1 MTMPNLLWVALMAL
15 GCAVAVGAVSLVVLR
30 FLTRTSLVLQ
40 LCFVVLAAVASIAGG
55 MWLAAS
61 AMFVTPSDLTVFAS
75 VAAIA
80 GLVSILLAAVLGRA
94 LVRNSRELIA
104 ATRRIG
110 TTEAIADLGRH
121 SSNEFAALALE
132 LRATNSR
139 LAESRAR
146 EARAENSRRELVSWI
161 SHDLRTPLAGIRA
174 MAEAL
179 EDGMVDEPE
188 RYYVKV
194 RTQVD
199 RMSGMVDDLNELS
212 RIHSGSLRLSIQ
224 KVSLYDLISDV
235 VAELGPLAESR
246 SISLVGD
253 GARELTILADPREL
267 SRVVGNLVMNSI
279 QHSPVGSPITVSAR
293 ENDEGFAV
301 ISVIDAAGGIPEK
314 DLGRV
319 FEAGWRASNSR
330 TPSTAA
336 NRSGGAGLGLAI
348 VQGIV
353 HAHSGRVV
361 VQNVPGG
368 CRFDVFL
375 PPRPFA
381 FGADPVGTTAAPLGP
396 VTA

>member
-1 MTMPNLLWVALMAL
+1 MSMNDLMVVSLLAL
-15 GCAVAVGAVSLVVLR
+15 GCAVVVGVVSLVVLR
-30 FLTRTSLVLQ
+30 FMTRFSLVLQ
-40 LCFVVLAAVASIAGG
+40 LCVVALAAVLSIAGG
-55 MWLAAS
+55 VWLAAS
-61 AMFVTPSDLTVFAS
+61 VMLVTPHDLTVLLS

-80 GLVSILLAAVLGRA
+80 GVVSLALAALLGRS
-94 LVRNSRELIA
+94 LVRNSRQLIA

-110 TTEAIADLGRH
+110 TEEGMGQGTMGEQVRH

-132 LRATNSR
+132 LTATNSR

-146 EARAENSRRELVSWI
+146 EALAENSRRELVAWI

-194 RTQVD
+194 RSQVD

-212 RIHSGSLRLSIQ
+212 RIHSGSLRLSMQ

-235 VAELGPLAESR
+235 VAELGPFAESR
-246 SISLVGD
+246 SISLIGD
-253 GARELTILADPREL
+253 GARELTILADPREI
-267 SRVVGNLVMNSI
+267 SGVVGNLVMNSI
-279 QHSPVGSPITVSAR
+279 QHSPAGSPITVSAR
-293 ENDEGFAV
+293 QSDDGLAV

-330 TPSTAA
+330 TPETATT
-336 NRSGGAGLGLAI
+336 RSGGAGLGLAI

-353 HAHSGRVV
+353 QAHRGRVV

-375 PPRPFA
+375 PPSPSDGSPSLA
-381 FGADPVGTTAAPLGP
+381 GATA
-396 VTA
+396 

>member
-1 MTMPNLLWVALMAL
+1 MTMPDLVWVSLMAL
-15 GCAVAVGAVSLVVLR
+15 GCAVVVGAIALIALR
-30 FLTRTSLVLQ
+30 YLTRTSLVLQ
-40 LCFVVLAAVASIAGG
+40 LCIVVLAAIASITAG
-55 MWLAAS
+55 MWLAATT
-61 AMFVTPSDLTVFAS
+61 MYVTPADLGVFLS
-75 VAAIA
+75 VAGIA
-80 GLVSILLAAVLGRA
+80 GLVSLALAAVLGRA

-104 ATRRIG
+104 ATRLIG
-110 TTEAIADLGRH
+110 TANAVADLGRH

-132 LRATNSR
+132 LTSTNSR

-146 EARAENSRRELVSWI
+146 EERAENSRRELVSWI

-179 EDGMVDEPE
+179 EDGLVDEPE
-188 RYYVKV
+188 RYYEKV

-212 RIHSGSLRLSIQ
+212 RIHSGSLLLSIQ

-235 VAELGPLAESR
+235 VAELGPLAASR
-246 SISLVGD
+246 SITLVGD

-279 QHSPVGSPITVSAR
+279 QHSPNGSPITVSAR
-293 ENDEGFAV
+293 ENDDGLAV
-301 ISVIDAAGGIPEK
+301 ISVIDAAGGIPDK

-330 TPSTAA
+330 TPETASS
-336 NRSGGAGLGLAI
+336 RSGGAGLGLAI

-375 PPRPFA
+375 PPRPVTL
-381 FGADPVGTTAAPLGP
+381 GAAS
-396 VTA
+396 

>member
-1 MTMPNLLWVALMAL
+1 MSMADLLKVSLLAL
-15 GCAVAVGAVSLVVLR
+15 GCAVVVGVVSLVVLR
-30 FLTRTSLVLQ
+30 FMTRTSLVLQ
-40 LCFVVLAAVASIAGG
+40 LCVIVLASVLSIASGV
-55 MWLAAS
+55 WLTAS
-61 AMFVTPSDLTVFAS
+61 VMLVTPHDLTVLLS

-80 GLVSILLAAVLGRA
+80 GVVSLALAALLGRS
-94 LVRNSRELIA
+94 LVRNSRQLIA

-110 TTEAIADLGRH
+110 TEEAMTEQVRH

-132 LRATNSR
+132 LTATNRR

-146 EARAENSRRELVSWI
+146 EALAENSRRELVAWI

-179 EDGMVDEPE
+179 EDGMVDEPV

-194 RTQVD
+194 RSQVD

-212 RIHSGSLRLSIQ
+212 RIHSGSLRLSMQ

-235 VAELGPLAESR
+235 VAELGPFAESR

-279 QHSPVGSPITVSAR
+279 QHSPAGSPITVSAR
-293 ENDEGFAV
+293 QSDDGLAV
-301 ISVIDAAGGIPEK
+301 ISVIDAGGGIPEK

-330 TPSTAA
+330 TPETATT
-336 NRSGGAGLGLAI
+336 RSGGAGLGLAI

-353 HAHSGRVV
+353 HAHRGRVV

-375 PPRPFA
+375 PPSPSDASPSSFA
-381 FGADPVGTTAAPLGP
+381 A

>member
-1 MTMPNLLWVALMAL
+1 MSTTDLLTVSMLAL
-15 GCAVAVGAVSLVVLR
+15 GCAVAVGAVTLVVLR
-30 FLTRTSLVLQ
+30 FMTRTSLVLQ
-40 LCFVVLAAVASIAGG
+40 LCVVVLAAVLSITGG
-55 MWLAAS
+55 VWLAAS
-61 AMFVTPSDLTVFAS
+61 AMLVTPEDLIVQVS
-75 VAAIA
+75 VAGIA
-80 GLVSILLAAVLGRA
+80 GVVSLGLAALLGRS
-94 LVRNSRELIA
+94 LVRNSRQLIA

-110 TTEAIADLGRH
+110 TEEAMVEQVRH

-132 LRATNSR
+132 LTATNSR

-146 EARAENSRRELVSWI
+146 EALAENSRRELVAWI
-161 SHDLRTPLAGIRA
+161 SHDLRSPLAGIRA

-179 EDGMVDEPE
+179 EDGMVDEPK

-194 RTQVD
+194 RSQVD

-212 RIHSGSLRLSIQ
+212 RIHSGSLRLTMQ

-235 VAELGPLAESR
+235 VAELGPFAESR

-279 QHSPVGSPITVSAR
+279 QHSPAGSPITVSAR
-293 ENDEGFAV
+293 QSDDGLAV

-330 TPSTAA
+330 TPETATT
-336 NRSGGAGLGLAI
+336 RSGGAGLGLAI

-353 HAHSGRVV
+353 QAHRGRVV

-375 PPRPFA
+375 PPSPSGDTPSSFQ
-381 FGADPVGTTAAPLGP
+381 T

>member
-1 MTMPNLLWVALMAL
+1 MAL
-15 GCAVAVGAVSLVVLR
+15 GCAVVVGAISLVVLR
-30 FLTRTSLVLQ
+30 FMSRTSLVLQ
-40 LCFVVLAAVASIAGG
+40 LCVVALAAVLSIAGG

-61 AMFVTPSDLTVFAS
+61 AMFVTPSDLSVFVS

-80 GLVSILLAAVLGRA
+80 GVVSLGLAALLGRS
-94 LVRNSRELIA
+94 LVRNSRQLIA

-110 TTEAIADLGRH
+110 TEEAIPEQVRH
-121 SSNEFAALALE
+121 ANNEFAALALE
-132 LRATNSR
+132 LSATNRR
-139 LAESRAR
+139 LAESRLR
-146 EARAENSRRELVSWI
+146 EALAESSRRELVAWI

-212 RIHSGSLRLSIQ
+212 RIHSGSLRLSME

-235 VAELGPLAESR
+235 VAELGPFAESR
-246 SISLVGD
+246 SITLVGD
-253 GARELTILADPREL
+253 GARQLTILADPREL

-279 QHSPVGSPITVSAR
+279 QHSPAGSPITVSAR
-293 ENDEGFAV
+293 ESEDGLAV

-330 TPSTAA
+330 TPETSTS
-336 NRSGGAGLGLAI
+336 RSGGAGLGLAI

-353 HAHSGRVV
+353 QAHKGRVV

-375 PPRPFA
+375 PPAPST
-381 FGADPVGTTAAPLGP
+381 GAGASLAGMS
-396 VTA
+396 A

>member
-1 MTMPNLLWVALMAL
+1 MTMPDLVWVSLMAL
-15 GCAVAVGAVSLVVLR
+15 GCAVVVGAIALIALR
-30 FLTRTSLVLQ
+30 YLTRTSLVLQ
-40 LCFVVLAAVASIAGG
+40 LCIVVLAAIASITAG
-55 MWLAAS
+55 MWLAATT
-61 AMFVTPSDLTVFAS
+61 MYVTPADLGVFLS
-75 VAAIA
+75 VAGIA
-80 GLVSILLAAVLGRA
+80 GLVSLALAAVLGRA

-104 ATRRIG
+104 ATRLIG
-110 TTEAIADLGRH
+110 TADAVADLGRH

-132 LRATNSR
+132 LTSTNSR

-146 EARAENSRRELVSWI
+146 EERAENSRRELVSWI

-179 EDGMVDEPE
+179 EDGLVDEPE
-188 RYYVKV
+188 RYYEKV

-212 RIHSGSLRLSIQ
+212 RIHSGSLLLSIQ

-235 VAELGPLAESR
+235 VAELGPLAASR
-246 SISLVGD
+246 SITLVGD

-279 QHSPVGSPITVSAR
+279 QHSPNGSPITVSAR
-293 ENDEGFAV
+293 ENDDGLAV

-330 TPSTAA
+330 TPETASS
-336 NRSGGAGLGLAI
+336 RSGGAGLGLAI

-375 PPRPFA
+375 PPRPVTL
-381 FGADPVGTTAAPLGP
+381 GAAS
-396 VTA
+396 

>member
-1 MTMPNLLWVALMAL
+1 MTMPDLLWVSLMAL
-15 GCAVAVGAVSLVVLR
+15 GCAVVVGAIALIALR
-30 FLTRTSLVLQ
+30 YLTRTSLVLQ
-40 LCFVVLAAVASIAGG
+40 LCIVVLAAIASITAG
-55 MWLAAS
+55 MWLAATT
-61 AMFVTPSDLTVFAS
+61 MYVTPADLGVFLS
-75 VAAIA
+75 VAVIA
-80 GLVSILLAAVLGRA
+80 GLVSLALAAVLGRA

-104 ATRRIG
+104 ATRLIG
-110 TTEAIADLGRH
+110 TADAVADLGRH

-132 LRATNSR
+132 LTSTNSR

-146 EARAENSRRELVSWI
+146 EERAENSRRELVSWI

-188 RYYVKV
+188 RYYEKV

-212 RIHSGSLRLSIQ
+212 RIHSGSLLLSIQ

-235 VAELGPLAESR
+235 VAELGPLAASR
-246 SISLVGD
+246 SITLVGD

-279 QHSPVGSPITVSAR
+279 QHSPNGSPITVSAR
-293 ENDEGFAV
+293 ENVDGLAV

-330 TPSTAA
+330 TPETASS
-336 NRSGGAGLGLAI
+336 RSGGAGLGLAI

-375 PPRPFA
+375 PPRPVTL
-381 FGADPVGTTAAPLGP
+381 GAAS
-396 VTA
+396 